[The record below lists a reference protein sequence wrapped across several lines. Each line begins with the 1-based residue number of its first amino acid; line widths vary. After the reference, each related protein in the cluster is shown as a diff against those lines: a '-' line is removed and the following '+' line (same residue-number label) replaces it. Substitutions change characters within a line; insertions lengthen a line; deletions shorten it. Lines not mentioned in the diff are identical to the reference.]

1 MADRGMTATGA
12 PVTTAMARALID
24 QARGKGYSEGVLGFR
39 AALAGVESAS
49 FDYGGQ
55 PVRLVPCVSS
65 LAAREAILDRAENS
79 WLVLVTDR
87 SDEDLGSGLLAHV
100 IGQRLR
106 TPDAWQAVQQRFA
119 ATGLD
124 TLLVGGPQHREVAAG
139 LLDATPAGGWPP
151 APAGVLSRDHAFG
164 AVARAWLE
172 VPDGPLE
179 LLGVLDW
186 TMRRNIAS
194 RIAELRTLAGDPL
207 TDAVLAWIASAA
219 GVVAPLVQ
227 RLVANGAL
235 ADLVPLGL
243 VLDGLASSRDPQV
256 PVVTARLEHRWRP
269 MSADALAAVGPAAT
283 AVATSRLHHP
293 RRRDDAA
300 RVLARA
306 DDLVREAQGETLMVS
321 SDLLRTGLV
330 QRLRNLAGLMSGGP
344 LTRMPQLEQAWE
356 AVNRHALASKDPSY
370 GAIQAAVRLLRW
382 LSSLSDTEEPD
393 LATLARR
400 QAGVDAWVDSAVN
413 DAATG
418 VDDRAVAAALEHVLA
433 LVTAE
438 RDKHDSVFASTLA
451 TATAAESGIAKGKL
465 EHDDGPVY
473 LLEQLLASVVIPIAK
488 KSPALL
494 LVLDG
499 LSTGVA
505 TEVISSATQRIDL
518 AMSEALL
525 PGQTRRAAALAVL
538 PTVTEVSRTSLLC
551 GELTT
556 GDQSTEQTGYA
567 RLTTAHGL
575 GSSPLFHKRI
585 LDSSRLGF
593 AVSDTVREAISDTAG
608 HQLVTCVLNTIDD
621 ALDRSD
627 PSGTTWTADA
637 VKHLVPLLQ
646 LARDTGRVVIVTADH
661 GHIVERRLGTQRS
674 YPGTANARYRPA
686 TGEIAGDEVLASGS
700 RVLTADHQVVLAV
713 SERLRYGPLKAG
725 YHGGAAPAEA
735 VVPVV
740 LLVPSAADDKTWKL
754 APPQEPEWWLGPV
767 VEPATAA
774 EPSSPAAPQP
784 QLFGE
789 PTPTV
794 GRWAPLLESREYKA
808 QRKVAGRIAISDD
821 DLVAFVSALDAAPN
835 NRLTA
840 TQAAAALRIAVP
852 RLPGALAQ
860 VGKLLNV
867 EGYPVIAVDPTTQ
880 AVTFDRALLVE
891 QFGLQP

>member
-1 MADRGMTATGA
+1 MTPTGA

-24 QARGKGYSEGVLGFR
+24 QARSKGYSEGVLGFR
-39 AALAGVESAS
+39 APVAGVEPSS
-49 FDYGGQ
+49 FDYSGQ
-55 PVRLVPCVSS
+55 PVKLVPCVSS
-65 LAAREAILDRAENS
+65 LAAREAILERAENS

-87 SDEDLGSGLLAHV
+87 SDEDLGAGLLAHV

-106 TPDAWQAVQQRFA
+106 TPDAWQAVQLRFA

-124 TLLVGGPQHREVAAG
+124 TLLVSGPQHREVATG

-186 TMRRNIAS
+186 TMRRNIVS
-194 RIAELRTLAGDPL
+194 RIADLRELAGDAL

-219 GVVAPLVQ
+219 GVVAQLVT
-227 RLVANGAL
+227 RLIANGSL

-243 VLDGLASSRDPQV
+243 VLDGLAVSRDPQA
-256 PVVTARLEHRWRP
+256 PVVNARLEHRWRP
-269 MSADALAAVGPAAT
+269 MPADALAAVGPAAT
-283 AVATSRLHHP
+283 AVVSSRLDDP

-306 DDLVREAQGETLMVS
+306 DDLIREAQGEALMVT

-330 QRLRNLAGLMSGGP
+330 QRLRNLAGLLSSGP
-344 LTRMPQLEQAWE
+344 LARMPQIEQAWE
-356 AVNRHALASKDPSY
+356 AVNQHALAAKDPSH
-370 GAIQAAVRLLRW
+370 GAIHAAIRLLRW
-382 LSSLSDTEEPD
+382 LSSLPETENTD

-400 QAGVDAWVDSAVN
+400 QASVDAWVDSAIN

-418 VDDRAVAAALEHVLA
+418 VDDRAVAAALEHVLT
-433 LVTAE
+433 LVTVE
-438 RDKHDSVFASTLA
+438 RDKHDTAFGAALA
-451 TATAAESGIAKGKL
+451 TATAAEAGVASGRLDHA
-465 EHDDGPVY
+465 DGPVY
-473 LLEQLLASVVIPIAK
+473 LLEQLLAAVVIPTAK
-488 KSPALL
+488 KTPTLL

-505 TEVISSATQRIDL
+505 TEVINSATQRLDL

-525 PGQTRRAAALAVL
+525 PKQTRRAAAVAVL

-556 GDQSTEQTGYA
+556 GDQSTEQAGYT
-567 RLTTAHGL
+567 RVTTAHGL
-575 GSSPLFHKRI
+575 GRSLLFHKRI
-585 LDSSRLGF
+585 LDTSRPGF
-593 AVSDTVREAISDTAG
+593 AVSDTVREAITDTVG

-646 LARDTGRVVIVTADH
+646 LARDTGRVVIITADH
-661 GHIVERRLGTQRS
+661 GHIVERRLGNQRS
-674 YPGTANARYRPA
+674 YPGTANARYRPVTA
-686 TGEIAGDEVLASGS
+686 DLGADEVLVSGS

-735 VVPVV
+735 VVPIV
-740 LLVPSAADDKTWKL
+740 LLVPSAVDDKTWKL
-754 APPQEPEWWLGPV
+754 APPQEPDWWLGSV
-767 VEPATAA
+767 VEPAQAPRPS
-774 EPSSPAAPQP
+774 EPTAPQP

-789 PTPTV
+789 PATV
-794 GRWAPLLESREYKA
+794 TERWTALLDSREYKA
-808 QRKVAGRIAISDD
+808 QRKVAG
-821 DLVAFVSALDAAPN
+821 
-835 NRLTA
+835 
-840 TQAAAALRIAVP
+840 
-852 RLPGALAQ
+852 
-860 VGKLLNV
+860 
-867 EGYPVIAVDPTTQ
+867 
-880 AVTFDRALLVE
+880 
-891 QFGLQP
+891 